1 MGQNIIEGLLATI
14 LEQQK
19 QTNED
24 LKFVVDFADID
35 SSILE
40 QIKSEADGTRD
51 LINRGPKCGIDG
63 RGRFVGLESM
73 NAFAAE
79 LRVT

>member
-51 LINRGPKCGIDG
+51 LINKII
-63 RGRFVGLESM
+63 EAQ
-73 NAFAAE
+73 NAA
-79 LRVT
+79 